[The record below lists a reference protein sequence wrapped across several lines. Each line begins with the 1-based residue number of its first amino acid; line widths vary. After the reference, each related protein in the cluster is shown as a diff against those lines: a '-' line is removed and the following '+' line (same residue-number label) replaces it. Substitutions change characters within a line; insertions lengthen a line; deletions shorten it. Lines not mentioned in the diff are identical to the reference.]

1 MPWAVPRPAPNWTD
15 TGVDRRNYYRLLHV
29 QPDAPDA
36 VIKAAY
42 RALMALHHPDRGGSA
57 ATAALLNEAWV
68 VLGHPAAR
76 RAYDAKRAARVDAM
90 RARAAAVQAVDQLAS
105 RRHGGSAS
113 APLTPRAAPDRH
125 DDLACPF
132 CTRGTRR
139 GLRCRHCRAPLAA
152 VSAPAPRRSAGSEE
166 RRRLPRVSRADWVRL
181 YRTPQGPGLS
191 VRLRNLSFA
200 GVGFFVGVALPPG
213 QRMRLIGEAFDVV
226 IDVLSCQAEG
236 AVFGIRA
243 RIVTALF
250 GP

>member
-1 MPWAVPRPAPNWTD
+1 M
-15 TGVDRRNYYRLLHV
+15 DRRNYYRLLHV
-29 QPDAPDA
+29 QPDAPDV

-42 RALMALHHPDRGGSA
+42 RALMAMHHPDRGGSA
-57 ATAALLNEAWV
+57 ATAALLNEAWA

-90 RARAAAVQAVDQLAS
+90 KARAAAVQAVDQLAV
-105 RRHGGSAS
+105 RRQGGAATVPVTPPMAS
-113 APLTPRAAPDRH
+113 DTRDELT
-125 DDLACPF
+125 CPF
-132 CTRGTRR
+132 CTRDTRR

-152 VSAPAPRRSAGSEE
+152 VSAPAPRRSTSGGE

-200 GVGFFVGVALPPG
+200 GVGFFVGTALRPG
-213 QRMRLIGEAFDVV
+213 QRMRLVGEAFDVV
-226 IDVLSCQAEG
+226 IDVLSCRAEG

>member
-1 MPWAVPRPAPNWTD
+1 M
-15 TGVDRRNYYRLLHV
+15 DRRNYYRLLHV
-29 QPDAPDA
+29 QPDAPDV

-42 RALMALHHPDRGGSA
+42 RALMAMHHPDRGGSA
-57 ATAALLNEAWV
+57 ATAALLNEAWA

-90 RARAAAVQAVDQLAS
+90 KARAAAVQAVDQLAV
-105 RRHGGSAS
+105 RRQGGAATVPVMPPMAS
-113 APLTPRAAPDRH
+113 DTRDELT
-125 DDLACPF
+125 CPF
-132 CTRGTRR
+132 CTRDTRR

-152 VSAPAPRRSAGSEE
+152 VSAPAPRRSTSGGE

-200 GVGFFVGVALPPG
+200 GVGFFVGTALRPG
-213 QRMRLIGEAFDVV
+213 QRMRLVGEAFDVV